1 MTEDFAGG
9 LKGSIVDL
17 EEASAGVEVVAL
29 GWWIQFGFVMAF
41 NTVVYLIALCK
52 DDLSI
57 VDISWGVMFIIP
69 NAAIAYHRI
78 VILKQEMNDV
88 MLMTII
94 LITLWGVRLSWHIG
108 SRHKGEDYRYKII
121 KARWRHRPAPIRLL
135 CSYLYIFGMQGLFS
149 MVVNASAL
157 HITAN
162 SKEKSV
168 LGTWEIAGAS
178 VWVVGFLY
186 EVISDAQLQSHRDDA
201 SKSGTIITSGLW
213 RHTRHPNYFGE
224 CLLWWGIYLIACG

>member
-17 EEASAGVEVVAL
+17 EGAPAGVEAVAL
-29 GWWIQFGFVMAF
+29 GWWTQFGFVMAF

-57 VDISWGVMFIIP
+57 VDISWGIMFIIP

-78 VILKQEMNDV
+78 AILKQEINDV
-88 MLMTII
+88 MLLTII
-94 LITLWGVRLSWHIG
+94 LVSLWGVRLSWHIG

-121 KARWRHRPAPIRLL
+121 KARWRHRPAPIRYL

-168 LGTWEIAGAS
+168 LGVWEITGAS
-178 VWVVGFLY
+178 VWVLGFLY
-186 EVISDAQLQSHRDDA
+186 EVISDAQL
-201 SKSGTIITSGLW
+201 
-213 RHTRHPNYFGE
+213 
-224 CLLWWGIYLIACG
+224 